1 MNVGLGDQVR
11 GVRRRKRGMDATL
24 SAELHRRGLTARP
37 ASSTAWLTTR
47 GHLNPVVRR
56 EAPDE
61 VIDAL
66 DEVHAALGGDRRS
79 LSHLPDTPLRPSLA
93 FGGQHVVVDDVGHL
107 TSDRLVSL
115 DHYPTT
121 SMLGFSLDAYRQL
134 IEAWR
139 QRAAAALSRRWSP
152 DFDFVGGRRAR
163 RAYEDAVRDL
173 LTPVFTGLPLLR
185 VASPDDDAVGVA
197 DSLGLRLATIR

>member
-1 MNVGLGDQVR
+1 
-11 GVRRRKRGMDATL
+11 MDAALT
-24 SAELHRRGLTARP
+24 AELHRRGLAARP
-37 ASSTAWLTTR
+37 ASSSAWLTAR
-47 GHLNPVVRR
+47 GHLNPLVRR
-56 EAPDE
+56 EAPDA

-66 DEVHAALGGDRRS
+66 DEVHAALGGDRRA
-79 LSHLPDTPLRPSLA
+79 LSHLPDTPLRPSMA
-93 FGGQHVVVDDVGHL
+93 VGHQHVTVDDVGHL

-121 SMLGFSLDAYRQL
+121 SALGFSLDAYRQL

-139 QRAAAALSRRWSP
+139 QRAAAAFSRRWSP

-185 VASPDDDAVGVA
+185 MASPDDDVAAVA
-197 DSLGLRLATIR
+197 ESLGIRLAAVR